1 MVMINQDYSIKLV
14 YYISFVDLDDDVP
27 PFMVYF
33 GLRGERN
40 HPVSGRNYWFRS
52 NMTRESILST
62 SDSIIGHNNPLI
74 SLGSDAFIEQIET
87 CMHQL
92 ILWKLSKSKLIIII
106 CNAAHTTYSFVSSL
120 DSETGLITLKTPG
133 PGKLTL
139 LS

>member
-1 MVMINQDYSIKLV
+1 MIITSGLVSQPVHSMSPSPPNPKRIKQGIIMVMINQDYSIKLV

-92 ILWKLSKSKLIIII
+92 IL
-106 CNAAHTTYSFVSSL
+106 
-120 DSETGLITLKTPG
+120 
-133 PGKLTL
+133 
-139 LS
+139 

>member
-1 MVMINQDYSIKLV
+1 MIITSGLVSQPVHSMSPSPPNPKRIKQGIIMVMINQDYSIKLV

-33 GLRGERN
+33 GLRGKRN

-62 SDSIIGHNNPLI
+62 SDSIISHNNPLI

-92 ILWKLSKSKLIIII
+92 IL
-106 CNAAHTTYSFVSSL
+106 
-120 DSETGLITLKTPG
+120 
-133 PGKLTL
+133 
-139 LS
+139 